1 MDCEVKMDRRSD
13 FIIKIVRFIWT
24 GKSSV
29 LGYLIDS

>member
-1 MDCEVKMDRRSD
+1 MDRGSD

-29 LGYLIDS
+29 LGHLIDGWYHWN